1 MALFIIIMIT
11 FLLGITVVLIYGK
24 QNIKRIIIPLLILL
38 IGDFL
43 FLYAKFAVGDFF
55 LTLLYYLPAIA
66 LVVISVIW
74 FIILLVVD
82 IKREYNGNKVLAIL
96 FSFAITVI
104 ILFIPSLT
112 QEDKYKIYRKDYFY
126 VSEAIFQVYDEGE
139 ISVGDQYHSPPYSPR
154 DIEKLEAYY
163 TENVINKMKRLNKN
177 AGVYTYI
184 LADQDV
190 IYFSFGAF
198 FQSVSGIAIT
208 RNGKE
213 LSFNDELSSRF
224 FDGATTYEYI
234 EDNVYYFYDG
244 L

>member
-1 MALFIIIMIT
+1 MALIIIMIT
-11 FLLGITVVLIYGK
+11 LLFGLTVVLIYGK

-43 FLYAKFAVGDFF
+43 FLYAKFAVGDSF
-55 LTLLYYLPAIA
+55 LTLLYYLPAIG

-74 FIILLVVD
+74 FIIFLIVG
-82 IKREYNGNKVLAIL
+82 IRGEYNRNKVLAIL
-96 FSFAITVI
+96 LSFAITAI

-112 QEDKYKIYRKDYFY
+112 QEDKYKIYRKDYFH
-126 VSEAIFQVYDEGE
+126 VSEAIFQSYDEGE
-139 ISVGDQYHSPPYSPR
+139 ISVGDQYHSPPYSTQN
-154 DIEKLEAYY
+154 IVKLESHY
-163 TENVINKMKRLNKN
+163 TEDVINTMKKLNKN

-198 FQSVSGIAIT
+198 FQSISGIAIT
-208 RNGKE
+208 RNDRE
-213 LSFNDELSSRF
+213 LSFNDEISSRF